1 MRNSI
6 RQLKTIKEKR
16 MKFII
21 VGLGNFGGSLAE
33 KLTQQGNEVIGLDSS
48 TEKVNALKDKLS
60 HTVCM
65 NATDQSAIEHLPI
78 KNTDVVMVCI
88 GEDEG
93 ANIMVTAHF
102 KNLGVKRLISRSINP
117 LHENVLQALGVSEI
131 VRPEEESS
139 ERWAKKLCLKGVVD
153 SFELNKNF
161 SIVEIIVPEK
171 YVGKTIEE
179 IKFREVFNI
188 LVLTT
193 IKNTEESSFL
203 GKSKTVSKVQGIP
216 DPSTILQKDDIIV
229 IYGANEDLQR
239 FAKSR

>member
-1 MRNSI
+1 
-6 RQLKTIKEKR
+6 

-21 VGLGNFGGSLAE
+21 IGLGNFGGSLAE
-33 KLTQQGNEVIGLDSS
+33 KLTQQGNEVIGVDSRD
-48 TEKVNALKDKLS
+48 EKVVALKDKLS
-60 HTVCM
+60 HTICM
-65 NATDQSAIEHLPI
+65 NATDQSAIAHLPL

-117 LHENVLQALGVSEI
+117 LHENVLQALGVNEI
-131 VRPEEESS
+131 VRPEEETA

-161 SIVEIIVPEK
+161 SIVEIVVPEK

-179 IKFREVFNI
+179 VKFRELHNVLI
-188 LVLTT
+188 LT
-193 IKNTEESSFL
+193 IIRDTQEKSFL
-203 GKSKTVSKVQGIP
+203 GRSKIVANVQGIP
-216 DPSTILQKDDIIV
+216 EPTTMLQRDDIIV
-229 IYGANEDLQR
+229 IYGANEDLQK
-239 FAKSR
+239 FAKGKFE

>member
-1 MRNSI
+1 
-6 RQLKTIKEKR
+6 

-21 VGLGNFGGSLAE
+21 IGLGNFGGSLAE
-33 KLTQQGNEVIGLDSS
+33 KLTQQGNEVIGVDSRD
-48 TEKVNALKDKLS
+48 EKVVALKDKLS
-60 HTVCM
+60 HTICM
-65 NATDQSAIEHLPI
+65 NATDQSAITHLPL

-117 LHENVLQALGVSEI
+117 LHENVLQALGVNEI
-131 VRPEEESS
+131 VRPEEETA

-161 SIVEIIVPEK
+161 SIVEIVVPEK

-179 IKFREVFNI
+179 VKFREYHNVLI
-188 LVLTT
+188 LT
-193 IKNTEESSFL
+193 IIRDTQEKSFL
-203 GKSKTVSKVQGIP
+203 GKSKIVPNVQGIP
-216 DPSTILQKDDIIV
+216 EPTTMLQRDDIIV
-229 IYGANEDLQR
+229 IYGANEDLQK
-239 FAKSR
+239 FAKGKLE